1 MGVAV
6 RKDIEQALHL
16 NKTTLTNKK
25 KVLEQSNKGRS
36 KLFVDSANLERNFT
50 NKNRFNDWRY
60 IPSRRK

>member
-36 KLFVDSANLERNFT
+36 KLFVDSATLERHEEI
-50 NKNRFNDWRY
+50 KE
-60 IPSRRK
+60 

>member
-25 KVLEQSNKGRS
+25 KVLEQSNKGRI
-36 KLFVDSANLERNFT
+36 KLFVDSATLERNEEI
-50 NKNRFNDWRY
+50 KE
-60 IPSRRK
+60 

>member
-36 KLFVDSANLERNFT
+36 KLFVDSATLERNEEIKEKSETFG
-50 NKNRFNDWRY
+50 
-60 IPSRRK
+60 